1 MAPLIIPFAQALGAD
16 VWATLAPAAF
26 TSSLAFILVTEGP
39 TSVIAH
45 TSGYFTIKDF
55 AKAGIAMTMVAGL
68 VVAISLTIFLRFL

>member
-1 MAPLIIPFAQALGAD
+1 MEID

-39 TSVIAH
+39 TSVIAY

-55 AKAGIAMTMVAGL
+55 AKAGIAMTVVAGL
-68 VVAISLTIFLRFL
+68 VVAISLTIFLRFS